1 MMKTDPRYVK
11 TLARIW
17 SKTDGVQNQKIL
29 DYHVCTSEDWKEFYP
44 VAEKSK
50 QLFDEIEQ
58 GEGRGFYCFDWN
70 DDFEIYGDETQD
82 SKYVEIF
89 LLPCNYLHQKLGN
102 KDDYEDSIS
111 EECIWDL

>member
-50 QLFDEIEQ
+50 QLFDEIE
-58 GEGRGFYCFDWN
+58 
-70 DDFEIYGDETQD
+70 
-82 SKYVEIF
+82 
-89 LLPCNYLHQKLGN
+89 
-102 KDDYEDSIS
+102 
-111 EECIWDL
+111 